1 MFRDKNCAMSFLE
14 IYWLNREEENQTKN
28 GLRSFAVS
36 ERRIF
41 LSMCEVKRLG
51 LKKKMSDLNKHSKS
65 LQDTF
70 SPDTLMES

>member
-36 ERRIF
+36 GRRIF
-41 LSMCEVKRLG
+41 LSMCGLLLMVKRMG
-51 LKKKMSDLNKHSKS
+51 LKKICAI
-65 LQDTF
+65 
-70 SPDTLMES
+70 